1 MSHKRW
7 GVARTTL
14 TEVLQR
20 RPGWDEA
27 LYELGVCEEARGR
40 AREATEAWDQVK
52 TTSPWAGW
60 IEIRRSL
67 AAMDQGR
74 FEACEALLRSAA
86 ARAGTQRAEAR
97 WGLVLLLRLEGRV
110 AEARRWLEEGFDQ
123 MSDPV
128 ITLVRIYRLDHDRYP
143 TEGIRQTLER
153 SGNLSPQDD
162 RVWLGKAHLATLL
175 GRFDEACTWLD
186 RCLQRRPNDL
196 AVWRMRLDWAIAAN
210 HPDEARGTLAH
221 LPAAQEPRTRPAM
234 LRAWL
239 AAGQGNTQAERLALQ
254 ESLDLDPVNLP
265 VLERLAE
272 IEIQAGQKEHASE
285 LRRRR
290 AELDRIRK
298 DYEDRLFSD
307 EPDNPAEMAQLAAQ
321 LGRRFDSRKWA
332 LIGSVPIPSAAR
344 DDQEPA
350 SPQGFKTLADLLPD
364 IAVATSTRAGDPE
377 RSAARD
383 APFQR

>member
-1 MSHKRW
+1 
-7 GVARTTL
+7 
-14 TEVLQR
+14 
-20 RPGWDEA
+20 
-27 LYELGVCEEARGR
+27 
-40 AREATEAWDQVK
+40 
-52 TTSPWAGW
+52 
-60 IEIRRSL
+60 
-67 AAMDQGR
+67 MDQGR

-128 ITLVRIYRLDHDRYP
+128 ITLVRLYRLDHDRYP

-175 GRFDEACTWLD
+175 GQFDEARTWLD
-186 RCLQRRPNDL
+186 RCLERRPNDL

-210 HPDEARGTLAH
+210 RPDEARGTLAH
-221 LPAAQEPRTRPAM
+221 LPAALEPRTRPAM

-239 AAGQGNTQAERLALQ
+239 AARQGNTQAERAALQ
-254 ESLDLDPVNLP
+254 ESLDLDPVNPP

-272 IEIQAGQKEHASE
+272 IEIQAGQKEHAAE

-298 DYEDRLFSD
+298 DYEDRLSRITRKPSRD
-307 EPDNPAEMAQLAAQ
+307 GTARRPTGPPIRLPEVGPDRLRADTRGGEGRPGARIPRRLQDPGRFAARHRDGDQ
-321 LGRRFDSRKWA
+321 YQGQASRKT
-332 LIGSVPIPSAAR
+332 SPSN
-344 DDQEPA
+344 
-350 SPQGFKTLADLLPD
+350 
-364 IAVATSTRAGDPE
+364 
-377 RSAARD
+377 
-383 APFQR
+383 APLQR